1 MWFTDSAGTTGTTAD
16 AIEGLHIAVTSGTIG
31 LEYPESVTYA
41 VGGTGIAACTGEGSR
56 TTWPTKGTG
65 RVAGKGPILVVA
77 PASVAANGTGAGS
90 GIGLEGS
97 GAGNIGERSVL
108 GQMDLN
114 RQWRNTEV
122 RSTVIFGVQ

>member
-1 MWFTDSAGTTGTTAD
+1 M
-16 AIEGLHIAVTSGTIG
+16 
-31 LEYPESVTYA
+31 
-41 VGGTGIAACTGEGSR
+41 
-56 TTWPTKGTG
+56 
-65 RVAGKGPILVVA
+65 AGKGPILVVA
-77 PASVAANGTGAGS
+77 PASVAANGTAAGS

-122 RSTVIFGVQ
+122 RSTVIFGVQSFNKLLRDGPLE